1 MLSIKMNENDRAKRK
16 ILRDNV
22 QLDNDKKK
30 LSNEKFEALQEKEE
44 AKSYMNNLYRDFN
57 WLKK

>member
-1 MLSIKMNENDRAKRK
+1 MLSIKMNSNDREKRK
-16 ILRDNV
+16 ILRENV

-30 LSNEKFEALQEKEE
+30 LSNEKLEAIQEKEE